1 MLSGPN
7 RAAGREVLLLGRWMG
22 DAEVNE
28 RRLQRL
34 PPGRTKL
41 LLPGAKMR
49 RLATTRGRLL
59 QIEEKPRAARQ
70 QLDPPS
76 QRAGVVETAEF
87 VGRAREC
94 HRLGGRRGRSVG
106 GGVRHNKRHIV
117 EASKL
122 WHKIV
127 GGDAELVGE
136 LSGEGGGFGRP
147 RMVEVEEGICGVGS
161 RRPAAEIGMRL

>member
-7 RAAGREVLLLGRWMG
+7 RAGGREVLLLGRC
-22 DAEVNE
+22 DVDVDE
-28 RRLQRL
+28 RLQRL
-34 PPGRTKL
+34 PPGRSKL

-49 RLATTRGRLL
+49 RPVTTRGRLL
-59 QIEEKPRAARQ
+59 QIEEKPRAIRR

-76 QRAGVVETAEF
+76 QRAGVVETVAELA
-87 VGRAREC
+87 GRAREC
-94 HRLGGRRGRSVG
+94 HRLDGRRGRGVG
-106 GGVRHNKRHIV
+106 GGVWYNKRHIV

-136 LSGEGGGFGRP
+136 LSGGGGGFGRP